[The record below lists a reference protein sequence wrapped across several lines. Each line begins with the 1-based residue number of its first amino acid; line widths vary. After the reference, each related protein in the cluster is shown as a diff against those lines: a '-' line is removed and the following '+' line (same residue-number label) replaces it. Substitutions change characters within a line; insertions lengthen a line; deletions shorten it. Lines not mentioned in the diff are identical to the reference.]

1 MNKEIIKKLEL
12 VLEDLEMLKARTA
25 RTSYDESCDS
35 SISNIEDVI
44 SDLSMSIKP
53 LEYDI
58 KNNIEWLYT
67 TTEDEVQCIGV
78 ENLEGI
84 LRQYINEDFS
94 ISLE

>member
-1 MNKEIIKKLEL
+1 MNKEIIKKLNL
-12 VLEDLEMLKARTA
+12 VLGDLEMLKAGTWVPD
-25 RTSYDESCDS
+25 DESCDS

-78 ENLEGI
+78 ENLEAI
-84 LRQYINEDFS
+84 LRQHINEDLS

>member
-12 VLEDLEMLKARTA
+12 VLEDLKMLKAGTWIP
-25 RTSYDESCDS
+25 DKESCNS
-35 SISNIEDVI
+35 SISNIKDVM

-53 LEYDI
+53 FEHDI

-67 TTEDEVQCIGV
+67 TTEDEVQCIGI
-78 ENLEGI
+78 ENLEAI

>member
-1 MNKEIIKKLEL
+1 MNKEIIKKLDL
-12 VLEDLEMLKARTA
+12 VLEDLEMLKAGTWVPD
-25 RTSYDESCDS
+25 DESCNT

-44 SDLSMSIKP
+44 SDLTMSFKT
-53 LEYDI
+53 LESDI

-78 ENLEGI
+78 ENLEAI
-84 LRQYINEDFS
+84 LRQYINEDLS

>member
-1 MNKEIIKKLEL
+1 MNKEIIKKLNL
-12 VLEDLEMLKARTA
+12 VLEDLEMLKAGTWVPD
-25 RTSYDESCDS
+25 DESCNT

-44 SDLSMSIKP
+44 SVLTMSFKT

-67 TTEDEVQCIGV
+67 TTEDEIQCIGV
-78 ENLEGI
+78 ENLESI
-84 LRQYINEDFS
+84 LRQYINEDLS